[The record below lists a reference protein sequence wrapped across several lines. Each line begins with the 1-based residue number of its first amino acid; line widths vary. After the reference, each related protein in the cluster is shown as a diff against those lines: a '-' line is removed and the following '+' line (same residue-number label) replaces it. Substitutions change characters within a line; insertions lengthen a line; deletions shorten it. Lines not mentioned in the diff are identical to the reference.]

1 MDHLF
6 FVDRERDTQK
16 TYKDLLSELSLKR
29 SIGHVINSDKPYEVF
44 IDLVLSLINGVEVEL
59 VDSDLS
65 HNEIEALGIKS
76 IDQRYTFGDAH
87 WTAQNSFADLLDLI
101 DIGKSSWR
109 LTLYTSG
116 TTGRPKK
123 VTHTFDSLT
132 RSVKIGVNHK
142 DDIWVFA
149 YNPTHFAGLQVFFQA
164 FLNMN
169 PIVFVFDT
177 PRSKVFDIMQEEKV
191 THISATPTFY
201 RNTLV
206 TFEKP
211 VNTIRRAT
219 SGGEKFD
226 PYIETI
232 MRKAFPNA
240 RLNNIYASTEA
251 GSLFAAEGDVFKI
264 SDRIADK
271 VRIGE
276 DGELLVHK
284 SLLGQSVDILLD
296 EDWYHT
302 GDIVEL
308 TDQKQFRFV
317 SRKSEMINVGG
328 YKVNPYEVEEA
339 ILNIEGIE
347 DAIVNS
353 RTNRVT
359 GSILVASV
367 VRNSEADHIDE
378 EFVTKEL
385 SKILQQWKIPRLI
398 KFVDKIELTRTGKKA
413 RN

>member
-1 MDHLF
+1 MEHLF
-6 FVDRERDTQK
+6 FVDRKRGISK
-16 TYKDLLSELSLKR
+16 TYEDLLSELYTKR
-29 SIGHVINSDKPYEVF
+29 SVNHVIDSDNPYQVF
-44 IDLVLSLINGVEVEL
+44 VDLVFSLINGVEVEL
-59 VDSDLS
+59 VDNDLS

-76 IDQRYTFGDAH
+76 IDQRYTFENTH
-87 WTAQNSFADLLDLI
+87 WTVHNNFADLLNLI

-169 PIVFVFDT
+169 PIVFVFDA

-211 VNTIRRAT
+211 VNTIKRAT

-232 MRKAFPNA
+232 MRKVFPNA

-271 VRIGE
+271 VRINQ

-367 VRNSEADHIDE
+367 VRNREADHIDE